1 MIYYDSVFLKLF
13 ACDAIIDLYLSWI
26 NHLSK
31 KMFGISSYGIGNPM
45 TEVIVWI

>member
-1 MIYYDSVFLKLF
+1 MIYYDSVFLNYSLVI
-13 ACDAIIDLYLSWI
+13 AIIDLCLSWI